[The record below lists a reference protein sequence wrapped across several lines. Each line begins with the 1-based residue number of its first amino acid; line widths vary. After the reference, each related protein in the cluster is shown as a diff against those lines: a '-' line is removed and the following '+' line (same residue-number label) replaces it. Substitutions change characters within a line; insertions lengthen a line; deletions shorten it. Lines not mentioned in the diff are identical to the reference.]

1 MLAVFFAKRV
11 EPVQKQANEGV
22 YRASREAPQEIGHQV
37 ERATVAALDKAL
49 VEFVGTAIG
58 DNECRHD
65 KDHWARDH
73 HMAKQPASV
82 AYSQKCA
89 NLSQT
94 CGRSSSCSLVRDDS
108 LKMIAMHS
116 TAGTARKNGYF
127 SNSDSNILPRNVENK
142 LMTKDC
148 ISFFLCEYRF
158 PGIKK
163 FA

>member
-65 KDHWARDH
+65 KDPQPLPLGPLGARPPH
-73 HMAKQPASV
+73 GKA
-82 AYSQKCA
+82 
-89 NLSQT
+89 
-94 CGRSSSCSLVRDDS
+94 
-108 LKMIAMHS
+108 
-116 TAGTARKNGYF
+116 ARKRRIF
-127 SNSDSNILPRNVENK
+127 AEMRQLVPDLRKVFQLLVSKRRQFED
-142 LMTKDC
+142 DC
-148 ISFFLCEYRF
+148 H
-158 PGIKK
+158 
-163 FA
+163 A